1 MKRAILS
8 AILAVGLLVSM
19 VVPAVAA
26 EPVSKPMILFQPDLY
41 EAELAYGFDFQ
52 PTVAAQDLPR
62 VTPYWV
68 DMVNGEYYPDG
79 GEGIYVAVLDT
90 GLVEDWEYYFGHA
103 NIAEEW
109 GKGFSHDVY
118 WCPDADDGQGGIVW
132 GPVHGDRGFLSG
144 YSSGHG
150 THVTSTIV
158 GFNFLDLFV
167 VEGVAP
173 QATIIPVLCLDAW
186 AVQRPDGTWYTATGG
201 TWDMIS
207 EAIRYIGDLA
217 EEEGI
222 KIVINMSL
230 GAGVPNT
237 LVEEAIHYAIDR
249 GVIIVASAGN
259 AGYAGMGWPGAY
271 PEVISVGAGGWTEQY
286 LGRPPQPYW
295 WLNDVPEKLNT
306 EDYWG
311 NNWQMYLA
319 PFSSRPNKDLGQ
331 KSFHLDV
338 TTPGRLV
345 VGPYRPYFDAF
356 GEDEGYYLVS
366 GTSMAAPHVAGI
378 AAVVLEVYPQLNQFQ
393 MEFILKN
400 AAQGLPL
407 ACDGSLV
414 VERVLVDPGP
424 PPVFAWMTFW
434 YDWYGTDYGAGWLT
448 ADRAM
453 SRADVFVRSR
463 FMP

>member
-26 EPVSKPMILFQPDLY
+26 EPVSEPRVLFQPDLY
-41 EAELAYGFDFQ
+41 EAELAYGFDFE
-52 PTVAAQDLPR
+52 PTVAAQGLPR

-90 GLVEDWEYYFGHA
+90 GLMENWEYYFGHA
-103 NIAEEW
+103 SIAEEW

-118 WCPDADDGQGGIVW
+118 WCDVEEDIVW
-132 GPVHGDRGFLSG
+132 GPLRDDRGFLSG

-158 GFNFLDLFV
+158 GFNFFDLFV

-173 QATIIPVLCLDAW
+173 KATIIPVLCLDGW
-186 AVQRPDGTWYTATGG
+186 AVELPDGTWYTATGG
-201 TWDMIS
+201 SWEMVS
-207 EAIRYIGDLA
+207 AAIRYIGDLA

-230 GAGVPNT
+230 GAGVPNI
-237 LVEEAIHYAIDR
+237 LVEQAIHYAIDR
-249 GVIIVASAGN
+249 GVIVVASAGN
-259 AGYAGMGWPGAY
+259 TGYAGMGWPGAY

-286 LGRPPQPYW
+286 LVYPDQPRW
-295 WLNDVPEKLNT
+295 WLNDVPENLRA

-311 NNWQMYLA
+311 NNSHMYLA
-319 PFSSRPNKDLGQ
+319 GFSSRPNMDLGQ

-345 VGPYRPYFDAF
+345 VGPYRGYFNNPV
-356 GEDEGYYLVS
+356 GGYYFVS

-378 AAVVLEVYPQLNQFQ
+378 AAIVLEEYPHLNQFQ
-393 MEFILKN
+393 VEFILKN
-400 AAQGLPL
+400 AAWGLPMP
-407 ACDGSLV
+407 CDGAI
-414 VERVLVDPGP
+414 
-424 PPVFAWMTFW
+424 AWEGYPHHYQWF
-434 YDWYGTDYGAGWLT
+434 GTDYGAGWLT

-453 SRADVFVRSR
+453 SRADVFNRSR